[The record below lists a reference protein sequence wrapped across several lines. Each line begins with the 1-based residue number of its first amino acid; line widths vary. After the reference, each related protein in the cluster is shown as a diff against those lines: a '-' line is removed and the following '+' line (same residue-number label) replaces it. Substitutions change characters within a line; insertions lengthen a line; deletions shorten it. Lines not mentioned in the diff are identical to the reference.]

1 MCIQRPLFE
10 TPFVHRPCLST
21 RNNAS
26 SATEFR
32 APFLPPSP
40 LGKKNPRGEIDRLS
54 PICQITIGIGK
65 LLGLKKPST
74 YSLTVRSRTWRKF
87 LKCYVIS
94 LFSVPFLFISTQ
106 HCFFQNGKGH
116 KLGSVCNFFRKCV
129 LLLGKMSFG
138 KRTQIRQQVH
148 NVKLSFVRGLFVLQ
162 FANNCN
168 FRQNSNWA
176 FGTFFALK

>member
-10 TPFVHRPCLST
+10 TPFVHRPYLYTT

-32 APFLPPSP
+32 APFCPPRHS
-40 LGKKNPRGEIDRLS
+40 KKNPRGEIDRLS

-94 LFSVPFLFISTQ
+94 LFSVPFFIYQYMALF
-106 HCFFQNGKGH
+106 FFRMAKGTNQ
-116 KLGSVCNFFRKCV
+116 VVFVIFFRKCV

-148 NVKLSFVRGLFVLQ
+148 NAKLSFVRGLFVLQ
-162 FANNCN
+162 FANNCY

-176 FGTFFALK
+176 FGTFLH